1 MLRVLLI
8 APDVGLAADAEMELI
23 SGAFFSVTPLRGV
36 VTQERIV
43 RATSRDKFDVIHI
56 AAHGSAAGIQ
66 ISNDVLS
73 KEQLG
78 QIAKQVNCE
87 LVFLNAC
94 DSAHTAQYL
103 ADRGVPLVVANT
115 NEVLDADA
123 LRTAAYFYGNVG
135 EYGGDYRKAYER
147 VNPRDGTLAIFA
159 GAGYVDKVIQ
169 PIGTAIQRL
178 PAGLDQLRQQL
189 AGGQKSV
196 MRVLAGAVA
205 AMLLVN
211 GLALWG
217 IAGAATAQAQS
228 PAELSRAINELPAGV
243 RTGLITQLVE
253 GVSQETLSQSPIAT
267 AVPVPRSPL
276 PTVKPTK
283 TREEEEEMATATE
296 TETQVPTETETET
309 PIPSATSSLTPTP
322 IPTETETETPIP
334 TFTLMPTPTFTPT
347 ETETAMPTETR
358 CE

>member
-23 SGAFFSVTPLRGV
+23 SGGYFAVTPLRGV

-169 PIGTAIQRL
+169 PIVTAIQRL
-178 PAGLDQLRQQL
+178 TEGLDQLRQQM

-196 MRVLAGAVA
+196 MRAVA

-267 AVPVPRSPL
+267 VVPVPRSPL

-296 TETQVPTETETET
+296 TETPVPTETETAT
-309 PIPSATSSLTPTP
+309 PMPSATNSLTPV
-322 IPTETETETPIP
+322 PTETETETPIP

-347 ETETAMPTETR
+347 ETETVMPTETR